1 MQDDSVEYRRS
12 QEVDIQEIF
21 QALSERKLLIILLT
35 IFSVVC
41 AAAFAFLSKPV
52 YEARGYVVPPGQN
65 EIANFNYGRTA
76 ETHLAPYT
84 VKDVYGVF
92 IGYLQGESLRQE
104 FFNEVYLPSLSE
116 SERGKSEDVLYGE
129 FNKKLTVALSG
140 KETSDRYAVVAQ
152 NGDPVQAVEWVKKYI
167 SKASDLAKKE
177 LLTNVSREAEVWAR
191 NLERQITASRT
202 NSEKTREDTI
212 IKLREALRVAEAIGL
227 EKPPI
232 ITGNPSVEVAGSMNG
247 QIVYMRGTKAL
258 KAEIENLE
266 SRKSDD
272 PFIYNLRDMQT
283 MLDFYKGLEVKAA
296 SVSVYRIDGGIDQP
310 QTPVKPMKAL
320 LIILGLMIGLI
331 VSSVYVVVSHL
342 LRRGKAAAY

>member
-1 MQDDSVEYRRS
+1 
-12 QEVDIQEIF
+12 
-21 QALSERKLLIILLT
+21 
-35 IFSVVC
+35 
-41 AAAFAFLSKPV
+41 
-52 YEARGYVVPPGQN
+52 
-65 EIANFNYGRTA
+65 
-76 ETHLAPYT
+76 
-84 VKDVYGVF
+84 
-92 IGYLQGESLRQE
+92 
-104 FFNEVYLPSLSE
+104 
-116 SERGKSEDVLYGE
+116 
-129 FNKKLTVALSG
+129 
-140 KETSDRYAVVAQ
+140 
-152 NGDPVQAVEWVKKYI
+152 
-167 SKASDLAKKE
+167 
-177 LLTNVSREAEVWAR
+177 
-191 NLERQITASRT
+191 
-202 NSEKTREDTI
+202 
-212 IKLREALRVAEAIGL
+212 
-227 EKPPI
+227 
-232 ITGNPSVEVAGSMNG
+232 MNG